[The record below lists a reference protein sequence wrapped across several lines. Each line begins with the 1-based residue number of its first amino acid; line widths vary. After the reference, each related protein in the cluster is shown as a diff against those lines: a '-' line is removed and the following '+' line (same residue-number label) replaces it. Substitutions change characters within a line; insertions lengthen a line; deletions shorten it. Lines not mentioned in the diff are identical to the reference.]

1 MLVQPIVGYYS
12 DRCTSRFGCRRPFIA
27 AGALAVAIAVLLIG
41 YAADMGHM
49 FGDSLEKKARLR
61 AIAIFVVGFWILDVA
76 NNMLQAPCRTLLAD
90 LAAGDQ
96 RKMRMAN
103 AGFSF
108 FMGVG
113 NVLGYA
119 AGSYSGLHHIF
130 PFTRTKACDVYCAH
144 LKSCFFGFNHAVA
157 NPIRERGTTLA
168 AEINGGGGRR
178 D

>member
-1 MLVQPIVGYYS
+1 
-12 DRCTSRFGCRRPFIA
+12 
-27 AGALAVAIAVLLIG
+27 
-41 YAADMGHM
+41 
-49 FGDSLEKKARLR
+49 
-61 AIAIFVVGFWILDVA
+61 
-76 NNMLQAPCRTLLAD
+76 MLQAPCRALLAD

-108 FMGVG
+108 FMEVG

-144 LKSCFFGFNHAVA
+144 LKSCFFVS
-157 NPIRERGTTLA
+157 ITLLLTLA
-168 AEINGGGGRR
+168 TAAAVYVKEEPLSPQKSTAAAYAEIKEKSEGM
-178 D
+178 DKH